1 MTLKIHANPFL
12 ETMRFK
18 QTAVVDIKELIVL
31 DNVSAWFSKDTAKV
45 FIPVYNSKTDS
56 GKLELTKL

>member
-1 MTLKIHANPFL
+1 MTLKIHANRFL

-31 DNVSAWFSKDTAKV
+31 DNVSAWFSKDTAKM
-45 FIPVYNSKTDS
+45 FNPVYNHKTDS